1 LCRDRKE
8 VICRWLKSLEG
19 GGGNLQVNKF
29 KKKEVITINTIIL
42 KIRQKLRLS
51 NELGQSTI
59 EYALVL
65 VIAGIISAVLVA
77 VGKPMIIDLISKV
90 FSKISGL
97 V

>member
-1 LCRDRKE
+1 VTNGKQN
-8 VICRWLKSLEG
+8 LKKG
-19 GGGNLQVNKF
+19 GDLQINKF
-29 KKKEVITINTIIL
+29 KKKEVTKINTIVL
-42 KIRQKLRLS
+42 KIGRKLRLS
-51 NELGQSTI
+51 DEQGQSTI

-90 FSKISGL
+90 FSKISGF

>member
-1 LCRDRKE
+1 
-8 VICRWLKSLEG
+8 LKKG
-19 GGGNLQVNKF
+19 GDLQINKF
-29 KKKEVITINTIIL
+29 MKKEVTKINTIVL
-42 KIRQKLRLS
+42 KIGRKLRLS
-51 NELGQSTI
+51 DERGQSTI

-90 FSKISGL
+90 FSKISGF

>member
-1 LCRDRKE
+1 M
-8 VICRWLKSLEG
+8 I
-19 GGGNLQVNKF
+19 KF
-29 KKKEVITINTIIL
+29 KKKEVNKINKIIL
-42 KIRQKLRLS
+42 KIRQKLKLS
-51 NELGQSTI
+51 KEWGQSTI

>member
-1 LCRDRKE
+1 
-8 VICRWLKSLEG
+8 VI
-19 GGGNLQVNKF
+19 KF
-29 KKKEVITINTIIL
+29 KKKEVIKINTIIL
-42 KIRQKLRLS
+42 ITSQKLKLS
-51 NELGQSTI
+51 DERGQSTI

>member
-1 LCRDRKE
+1 MNR
-8 VICRWLKSLEG
+8 
-19 GGGNLQVNKF
+19 F
-29 KKKEVITINTIIL
+29 KKKEVSKINTIIS
-42 KIRQKLRLS
+42 KINQKLKLS
-51 NELGQSTI
+51 SEWGQSTI

>member
-1 LCRDRKE
+1 
-8 VICRWLKSLEG
+8 VIYRQLNLKKG
-19 GGGNLQVNKF
+19 GGLQMIKF
-29 KKKEVITINTIIL
+29 KKKEVIKIDTLVL

-51 NELGQSTI
+51 DEQGQSTI

>member
-1 LCRDRKE
+1 MYQAGKE
-8 VICRWLKSLEG
+8 VILK
-19 GGGNLQVNKF
+19 VDKF
-29 KKKEVITINTIIL
+29 KKKEVSKINRIIL

-51 NELGQSTI
+51 DAHGQSTI

-90 FSKISGL
+90 FSKISSM

>member
-1 LCRDRKE
+1 MTNGKQN
-8 VICRWLKSLEG
+8 LKKG
-19 GGGNLQVNKF
+19 GDLQINKF
-29 KKKEVITINTIIL
+29 KKKEVTKINTIVL
-42 KIRQKLRLS
+42 KIGRKLRLS
-51 NELGQSTI
+51 DEQGQSTI

-90 FSKISGL
+90 FSKISGF

>member
-1 LCRDRKE
+1 
-8 VICRWLKSLEG
+8 VI
-19 GGGNLQVNKF
+19 KF
-29 KKKEVITINTIIL
+29 KKGEVIKINTIIL
-42 KIRQKLRLS
+42 KISRKLKLS
-51 NELGQSTI
+51 NEWGQSTI

>member
-1 LCRDRKE
+1 VTK
-8 VICRWLKSLEG
+8 
-19 GGGNLQVNKF
+19 
-29 KKKEVITINTIIL
+29 INTIIL
-42 KIRQKLRLS
+42 KIRRKLRLS
-51 NELGQSTI
+51 DEMGQSTI

-90 FSKISGL
+90 FSKISGF

>member
-1 LCRDRKE
+1 MVKL
-8 VICRWLKSLEG
+8 
-19 GGGNLQVNKF
+19 
-29 KKKEVITINTIIL
+29 KKKEVSKIDKVIL
-42 KIRQKLRLS
+42 KISQKLRLPG
-51 NELGQSTI
+51 ERGQSTI

>member
-1 LCRDRKE
+1 M
-8 VICRWLKSLEG
+8 
-19 GGGNLQVNKF
+19 QVNKF
-29 KKKEVITINTIIL
+29 KKKEVIKINTIIL
-42 KIRQKLRLS
+42 KIRQKLKLS

>member
-1 LCRDRKE
+1 
-8 VICRWLKSLEG
+8 VI
-19 GGGNLQVNKF
+19 KF
-29 KKKEVITINTIIL
+29 KKREVIKINTIIL
-42 KIRQKLRLS
+42 KISRKLKLS
-51 NELGQSTI
+51 NEWGQSTI

>member
-1 LCRDRKE
+1 M
-8 VICRWLKSLEG
+8 I
-19 GGGNLQVNKF
+19 KF
-29 KKKEVITINTIIL
+29 KKKEVSKIDTVIL
-42 KIRQKLRLS
+42 NISRKLKLS
-51 NELGQSTI
+51 NERGQSTI

>member
-1 LCRDRKE
+1 MVNINGKG
-8 VICRWLKSLEG
+8 VSL
-19 GGGNLQVNKF
+19 QASKF
-29 KKKEVITINTIIL
+29 KKKEVIKINTIIL
-42 KIRQKLRLS
+42 KIRQKLKLS